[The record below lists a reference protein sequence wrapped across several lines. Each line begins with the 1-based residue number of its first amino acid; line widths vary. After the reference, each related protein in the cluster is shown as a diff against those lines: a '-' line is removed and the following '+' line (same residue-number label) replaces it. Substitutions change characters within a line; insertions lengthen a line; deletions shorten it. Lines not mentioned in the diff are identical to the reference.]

1 MGGNATVQFGTKRIS
16 KQEYQSAYHSI
27 CDLMSSAF
35 PADDHD
41 VQYGDIPYFADKSD
55 FGDMD
60 FLSTVPP
67 QFFEQLIETDLAKEI
82 GFEVVG
88 KVKNG
93 GVTSYALQYS
103 DSNAANVLEPFSF
116 QFDYIFSQPQDYQ
129 FTRNYFSYNDL
140 GNLIGRVAAAYGYKF
155 GFDGLFK
162 KTFLDQDNRVLELSY
177 PITKHNMLPYNHKIE
192 TVLTKNYD
200 EALEFLG
207 FDVERY
213 HKGFNSKQEI
223 FEFVCSSKFFDPSY
237 FALENRNHYQRV
249 RDMKRTTYSEF
260 LDYVSALKPDV
271 DVSLAG
277 LSEAKDEIALDS
289 NETNK
294 HSFHFHRQFVEAEK
308 RYPHVVADICNK
320 RKQIMSAQHAK
331 ARLSKDKFDYFLSKA
346 TGYHLTTNKDLTVM
360 SKFTDK
366 NTSNFE
372 KLVQIL
378 VDNKK
383 TKNVHVSFL
392 TTMKMAV
399 LEHIAEKSNTATIYS
414 MSNKELHHEIKEV
427 FSNAKKLA
435 LKQQKTLSSSYKL

>member
-16 KQEYQSAYHSI
+16 KREYQVAYQAI
-27 CDLMSSAF
+27 CDLMASAF
-35 PADDHD
+35 PANDHD

-67 QFFEQLIETDLAKEI
+67 QFFEQLIETDLAKKI

-103 DSNAANVLEPFSF
+103 DSNAVHEPFSF

-162 KTFLDQDNRVLELSY
+162 KTLLDNNNRILELSY

-192 TVLTKNYD
+192 TLLTKDYD

-207 FDVERY
+207 FDVDRY
-213 HKGFNSKQEI
+213 HKGFSSKQEI
-223 FEFVCSSKFFDPSY
+223 FEFVSSSTFFDPSY

-249 RDMKRTTYSEF
+249 RDIKRTTYSEF
-260 LDYVSALKPDV
+260 LDYVSALKSDV
-271 DVSLAG
+271 DVSLSG
-277 LSEAKDEIALDS
+277 LSEAEAKDEIELDS
-289 NETNK
+289 NETNR
-294 HSFHFHRQFVEAEK
+294 FHFHRQFVEAEK
-308 RYPHVVADICNK
+308 RYSHVVADICNK
-320 RKQIMSAQHAK
+320 RKQIMSVQHAK
-331 ARLSKDKFDYFLSKA
+331 SRLNKDKFDYFLSKA

-372 KLVQIL
+372 KLVQIF

-399 LEHIAEKSNTATIYS
+399 LEQIAAKNDTTTIYS
-414 MSNKELHHEIKEV
+414 MSNKELHHEMKDV

-435 LKQQKTLSSSYKL
+435 LKQQKTLSASYKP